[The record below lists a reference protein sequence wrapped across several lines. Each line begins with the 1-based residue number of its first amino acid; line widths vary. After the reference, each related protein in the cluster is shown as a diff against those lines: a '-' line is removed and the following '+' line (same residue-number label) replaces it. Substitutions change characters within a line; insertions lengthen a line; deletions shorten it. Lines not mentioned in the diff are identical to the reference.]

1 MGGRTERRAG
11 RGNGNGD
18 GQSANVAPTMS
29 GPSNPHRFCS
39 CLAQAMPAG
48 PSSRVHGVGKGGV
61 YVRRRS
67 TFIGDA
73 AGAKFL
79 SAMPPIRTKRRSEE
93 HKSEL
98 QSLMSISYAVLC
110 LKKKNTDM
118 IPRTTSHID
127 MINTI
132 HLPELVFM

>member
-48 PSSRVHGVGKGGV
+48 PSSRVHRVGKGGV

-73 AGAKFL
+73 TDQDKAPVAIAAIDEAFVGVDFEPYARVAERRIGEAVAG
-79 SAMPPIRTKRRSEE
+79 RSEE
-93 HKSEL
+93 H
-98 QSLMSISYAVLC
+98 
-110 LKKKNTDM
+110 
-118 IPRTTSHID
+118 TS
-127 MINTI
+127 
-132 HLPELVFM
+132 